1 MDMAYMRKT
10 TTIGAALMVAAA
22 GVAVSNATA
31 GADPDGAHEV
41 TYTITAADSLVAKI
55 YYISADPPSM
65 ADYNADSAKYLTS
78 VQQPIAPGEPLVYT
92 VTLNDPGQ
100 WARVDASGALRVPPN
115 FGCEIAVDGE
125 VVVTQQGG
133 SGVTCATGQW

>member
-1 MDMAYMRKT
+1 MAYMRKT

-78 VQQPIAPGEPLVYT
+78 VQQPIAPGSRWSTRSPST
-92 VTLNDPGQ
+92 TP
-100 WARVDASGALRVPPN
+100 ASGRGSTPAEPC
-115 FGCEIAVDGE
+115 GCPRI
-125 VVVTQQGG
+125 
-133 SGVTCATGQW
+133 SGVRSLWTVRLWSPSRAAAG